1 MVGWAKIVALV
12 RKWLV
17 VNMEIVLILLTVV
30 NVKRV
35 GKVYYVINH
44 YASKYPQHAQW
55 SIYKTRKPALRVFLA
70 PPEGLTKFLSSLYHA

>member
-44 YASKYPQHAQW
+44 YASKHQ
-55 SIYKTRKPALRVFLA
+55 
-70 PPEGLTKFLSSLYHA
+70 FLSKIN

>member
-44 YASKYPQHAQW
+44 YASKHY
-55 SIYKTRKPALRVFLA
+55 
-70 PPEGLTKFLSSLYHA
+70 FLSKTINKILKTFNFNQLLCTDKDHH